1 MSRCRSFS
9 NAALFRKITAGAVEL
24 ARDLMSLALLGV
36 QPEGGDTPYNG
47 LYGKAPPKR
56 DMTGLTGVVN
66 MAVKRVN
73 PWYFMYS
80 I

>member
-1 MSRCRSFS
+1 
-9 NAALFRKITAGAVEL
+9 
-24 ARDLMSLALLGV
+24 MSLALLGV

-73 PWYFMYS
+73 PWCFMYS

>member
-1 MSRCRSFS
+1 MIGTTWCATR
-9 NAALFRKITAGAVEL
+9 
-24 ARDLMSLALLGV
+24 
-36 QPEGGDTPYNG
+36 GGRDTPYNG

-73 PWYFMYS
+73 PWCFMYS